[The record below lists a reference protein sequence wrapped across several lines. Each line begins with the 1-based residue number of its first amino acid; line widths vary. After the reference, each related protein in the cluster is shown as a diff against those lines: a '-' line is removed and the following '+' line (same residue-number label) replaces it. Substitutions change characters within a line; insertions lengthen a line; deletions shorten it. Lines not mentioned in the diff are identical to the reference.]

1 MANDK
6 IRIQVHENTTEDDWK
21 NVGFAS
27 SDLSIPVTETNPIS
41 TTGLATSAKQLP
53 DNHQV
58 TVSNLPI
65 TSSAVDVNLKSG
77 DIEIGA
83 VEIKNA
89 GDDTRATVDANG
101 LWTRSTLKET
111 VPTDPT
117 KTNPSTVL
125 SYNATTELVRVV
137 KTINGT
143 SYTKNVTPLSG
154 DTVIT
159 QTKTFGV
166 WT

>member
-1 MANDK
+1 M
-6 IRIQVHENTTEDDWK
+6 ITTDIYHALFGK
-21 NVGFAS
+21 NHPTDGSVVEIAEHGRVGGVSTGKPFKYVAFVDPAGGTS
-27 SDLSIPVTETNPIS
+27 PTVTD
-41 TTGLATSAKQLP
+41 GKL
-53 DNHQV
+53 
-58 TVSNLPI
+58 
-65 TSSAVDVNLKSG
+65 DVNATVNTG

-101 LWTRSTLKET
+101 LWTRSTVKET
-111 VPTDPT
+111 APTDAT
-117 KTNPSTVL
+117 KSNPSTVL